1 MKPRLIH
8 QEAMDYSFKAKVIL
22 AEGNY
27 NAAQTLFSKAAEL
40 ESQVA
45 EFYFDK
51 PELEPTRSIMVRSA
65 AFLNLKAGQVE
76 AAQKFIFFGLLNIED
91 ASIRAQLNDALE
103 LSMSFRGLTPSIASS
118 DYNYLNILRLRSI
131 NYVMEPSLPA
141 YGHSVSLQ
149 MIYEFTENYLKS
161 LRAFAISKYKSITTG
176 ATQLLEAIEKEVDK
190 IINPLVTNSAYGS
203 FRFSIANDF
212 LSREGEEK
220 EILELKATII
230 SKYHNEI
237 FINPLSDEDIKNI
250 RNAYDDEDVN
260 EIFRPLA
267 KIKSSNASYKLAY
280 YDPETYY
287 KVYAPKI
294 VNKQKKQLITVKPIS
309 QEDIGELEDSIVHKR
324 TSQTGKISKTTIF
337 KKQLKSYEADI
348 KVNQIEPKGQASI
361 ILSDEIIV
369 TMNFDS
375 NKGFT
380 FSFADFNIE
389 YTDTEY
395 QSAYN
400 GFQMAF
406 YDKLIRLINTPDL
419 INQDFGD
426 WENIKKLIGNPD
438 ALKK

>member
-8 QEAMDYSFKAKVIL
+8 QEAMDYSFQAKMIL

-27 NAAQTLFSKAAEL
+27 DTAQYLFSKAAEL

-51 PELEPTRSIMVRSA
+51 PELEPTRSIVIRSA
-65 AFLNLKAGQVE
+65 AFLNLKAGQIE
-76 AAQKFIFFGLLNIED
+76 AAQKFIFFGLLNSKDPLIK
-91 ASIRAQLNDALE
+91 SQLNDALE
-103 LSMSFRGLTPSIASS
+103 LSMSFRGLSSEAASS
-118 DYNYLNILRLRSI
+118 EYNYLNILRLRSI

-149 MIYEFTENYLKS
+149 MISEFTENYLKS
-161 LRAFAISKYKSITTG
+161 LRAYAISKYKIIVNG
-176 ATQLLEAIEKEVDK
+176 AVQLLEAIEKEVDK

-203 FRFSIANDF
+203 FKFSIANDF
-212 LSREGEEK
+212 LSRDGEEK
-220 EILELKATII
+220 EILELKTTII
-230 SKYHNEI
+230 SNYHNEI
-237 FINPLSDEDIKNI
+237 FINPLSDDDIKNI
-250 RNAYDDEDVN
+250 KKKYHDDDVN
-260 EIFRPLA
+260 EIFRPLS
-267 KIKSSNASYKLAY
+267 KIKSSNSSYKLAY
-280 YDPETYY
+280 YDPETYF

-337 KKQLKSYEADI
+337 KKQLRSYEADV

-361 ILSDEIIV
+361 ILSEDILV
-369 TMNFDS
+369 NMNFDS

-380 FSFADFNIE
+380 FSFADFNVE

-395 QSAYN
+395 QSAYS
-400 GFQMAF
+400 GFQVAF
-406 YDKLIRLINTPDL
+406 YNKLIRLINSPDL
-419 INQDFGD
+419 INQDLRD
-426 WENIKKLIGNPD
+426 WENIRKLIGNPD
-438 ALKK
+438 VLKK